1 MAAFF
6 RFPFTARS
14 RRPFRGYLIAAR
26 ALALACALSIP
37 RPARAD
43 GELAAIPAAPT
54 LPAHLALDQA
64 LQIFR
69 TTGLDLLLVEA
80 QVRSAEGDVRIASVI
95 DNPDL
100 SLGAGRALKS
110 CTGCS
115 GPALNAT
122 LSDSGAISD
131 GLFGKRALRVEVA
144 DAALQAAKLDKR
156 DAQRILEG
164 SLKQQFLAVVVSKA
178 NLKLGLQ
185 AYDMTLQAVTLV
197 RQRVAA
203 GAAAESDLLKVET
216 DSLQLQ
222 DQFDANE
229 LALETA
235 RVNLAFLL
243 GVRGVTPN
251 FDVDETLLEQAAHAR
266 LGDLDRNAV
275 LTEAL
280 RSRSDV
286 LSAEYSERAAKAAL
300 ALARRTR
307 VPEIGLWA
315 NFSMQGSGPDAPGP
329 PTLTLGINTPL
340 PFFYQ
345 KQGEISKAEAEL
357 FARRLRRAKV
367 NTQIANDVASAL
379 VSFDISRRRLERMG
393 ASLLE
398 RARRSRDL
406 TSLQYERGAASLLEL
421 LDSGRTFLAI
431 NAAYLQS
438 ISDYWNAIF
447 AVEQASGRT
456 LH

>member
-1 MAAFF
+1 MAVF
-6 RFPFTARS
+6 RLPFTALAT
-14 RRPFRGYLIAAR
+14 RGVTAS
-26 ALALACALSIP
+26 ALALICALSSP
-37 RPARAD
+37 KAASAD
-43 GELAAIPAAPT
+43 AGPDSIPAAPT
-54 LPAHLALDQA
+54 LPARLALDQA

-69 TTGLDLLLVEA
+69 AAGLDLLVAEA
-80 QVRSAEGDVRIASVI
+80 EVRSAEGDARIASAI

-122 LSDSGAISD
+122 LSDSGAVSD

-164 SLKQQFLAVVVSKA
+164 SLKQLFLAVVVTKA
-178 NLKLGLQ
+178 NLELGRQ
-185 AYDMTLQAVTLV
+185 AYDMAIKAVVLV

-203 GAAAESDLLKVET
+203 GAAADSDLLKAET
-216 DSLQLQ
+216 DSLQLE
-222 DQFDANE
+222 DQLDADQ

-235 RVNLAFLL
+235 KVNLAFLL

-251 FDVDETLLEQAAHAR
+251 FDVDEALLQQAAHAR
-266 LGDLDRNAV
+266 LGNLDRNSV
-275 LTEAL
+275 LSEAL
-280 RSRSDV
+280 RQRSDV
-286 LSAEYSERAAKAAL
+286 LSAEYGERAAKAAL
-300 ALARRTR
+300 ELARRTR

-315 NFSMQGSGPDAPGP
+315 NFSMQGCCPVAPGP

-340 PFFYQ
+340 PIFYQ
-345 KQGEISKAEAEL
+345 NQGEISKAQAEL
-357 FARRLRRAKV
+357 FARRVRRAKV
-367 NTQIANDVASAL
+367 NSQIASDVASAL
-379 VSFDISRRRLERMG
+379 ASFEISRRRLERMG
-393 ASLLE
+393 ASLLD

-406 TSLQYERGAASLLEL
+406 TSLQYERGAASLIEL
-421 LDSGRTFLAI
+421 LDSGRTLLAV
-431 NAAYLQS
+431 NASYLQS

>member
-1 MAAFF
+1 M
-6 RFPFTARS
+6 
-14 RRPFRGYLIAAR
+14 
-26 ALALACALSIP
+26 
-37 RPARAD
+37 D
-43 GELAAIPAAPT
+43 
-54 LPAHLALDQA
+54 LDQA

-69 TTGLDLLLVEA
+69 RTGLDLLLAEA
-80 QVRSAEGDVRIASVI
+80 LVRSAEGDARIAGAI

-100 SLGAGRALKS
+100 SLGAGRALS
-110 CTGCS
+110 NCTGCS
-115 GPALNAT
+115 APALNAT
-122 LSDSGAISD
+122 LSDSGAITN

-178 NLKLGLQ
+178 NLELGRK
-185 AYDMTLQAVTLV
+185 AYDMTLQAVALV

-203 GAAAESDLLKVET
+203 GAAADSDLLKVET
-216 DSLQLQ
+216 DSLQLE
-222 DQFDANE
+222 DQLDANE
-229 LALETA
+229 LALETTK
-235 RVNLAFLL
+235 VNLAFLL

-251 FDVDETLLEQAAHAR
+251 FDVDETLLQQAAHAR
-266 LGDLDRNAV
+266 LGNLDQSSV

-280 RSRSDV
+280 RRRADV
-286 LSAEYSERAAKAAL
+286 LSAEYGERAAKAAL
-300 ALARRTR
+300 ELARRTR

-340 PFFYQ
+340 PLFYQ
-345 KQGEISKAEAEL
+345 NQGEITKAEAEL
-357 FARRLRRAKV
+357 FARHLRRAKV
-367 NTQIANDVASAL
+367 DTQIANDVTSAL

-431 NAAYLQS
+431 NASYLQS